1 MTATTPPTP
10 ASQPPEP
17 ASRRGIQTLFILVAL
32 AAVAIATGQLR
43 WETVVTLFLFVLI
56 LGVTVILHE
65 LGHFIAARLARVRV
79 LEFGVGFPPRAA
91 VLRDRG
97 ETVYTL
103 NWLPIGGFVKLEGED
118 GDDADDPRSF
128 AAQRLPIKVFILA
141 AGVAMN
147 LLLAFVIFAAIT
159 LTGDPALGVYVPY
172 VDPTSPAAAAG
183 VQVGDVIERVD
194 GRAFSA
200 FGDTSIVTALN
211 SKVGKAVTLTVLHPD
226 GTTVNLPVTLRT
238 AAQLK
243 ANPDLGALG
252 IGRKETK
259 DPVTGAVLPQIPLE
273 YRATS
278 DRVLYPVPTALH
290 LAGDRTVTATQLI
303 IAGVGDLV
311 GNLVTHPTQPPQA
324 AGPIGIAAEI
334 GNVFFTV
341 GPIYTLFLAGILS
354 ANLAVVNILPMPP
367 LDGGRILVIVL
378 KSVLRGRVSLQA
390 ERLTYV
396 VGFALLIGFLLWVS
410 AFDIAR
416 QFGGGQ

>member
-1 MTATTPPTP
+1 MTAIVPSPTTPDAPK
-10 ASQPPEP
+10 
-17 ASRRGIQTLFILVAL
+17 RRGVPTLLVLVAL
-32 AAVAIATGQLR
+32 VAVAIATGQLA
-43 WETVVTLFLFVLI
+43 WETVVTLLLFVVI

-65 LGHFIAARLARVRV
+65 LGHFVAARLARVRV

-118 GDDADDPRSF
+118 GDDAEDPRSF
-128 AAQRLPIKVFILA
+128 AAQRLPIKIFILA
-141 AGVAMN
+141 AGVVMN
-147 LLLAFVIFAAIT
+147 LLLAFVIFASIS

-183 VQVGDVIERVD
+183 IQVGDVIERVN
-194 GRAFSA
+194 GQAFSA
-200 FGDTSIVTALN
+200 FGSSSIVSELN
-211 SKVGKAVTLTVLHPD
+211 ARVGKTVSLRVRMPD
-226 GTTVNLPVTLRT
+226 GSASDIEVTLRT

-252 IGRKETK
+252 IGRKETT
-259 DPVTGAVLPQIPLE
+259 DPVTGADLPAIPLE
-273 YRATS
+273 FRATP
-278 DRVLYPVPTALH
+278 DKVLYPPAMAIS
-290 LAGDRTVTATQLI
+290 LAADRTGTATQLI
-303 IAGVGDLV
+303 VSGVGDLV
-311 GNLVTHPTQPPQA
+311 ANLVTHPTQPPQA

-378 KSVLRGRVSLQA
+378 KSALRGRVSLQA

>member
-1 MTATTPPTP
+1 MTATAPRPATP
-10 ASQPPEP
+10 APDVPR
-17 ASRRGIQTLFILVAL
+17 RRGLPTLLVLLAL
-32 AAVAIATGQLR
+32 VGVAIATGQLA
-43 WETVVTLFLFVLI
+43 WETVVTLLLFVLI

-65 LGHFIAARLARVRV
+65 LGHFVAARLAQVRV

-97 ETVYTL
+97 DTVYTL

-118 GDDADDPRSF
+118 GDEAEDPRSF
-128 AAQRLPIKVFILA
+128 AAQRLPTKVFILA
-141 AGVAMN
+141 AGVVMN

-183 VQVGDVIERVD
+183 IQVGDFIERVD
-194 GRAFSA
+194 GQAFSA
-200 FGDTSIVTALN
+200 FGSSSIVSELN
-211 SKVGKAVTLTVLHPD
+211 ARVGKTVSLRIRQPD
-226 GTTVNLPVTLRT
+226 GSASDLEVTLRT

-243 ANPDLGALG
+243 QNPDLGALG
-252 IGRKETK
+252 IGRKEKK
-259 DPVTGAVLPQIPLE
+259 DPVSGDVLPAIPLE
-273 YRATS
+273 FRATP
-278 DRVLYPVPTALH
+278 DKVLYPAATALG
-290 LAGDRTVTATQLI
+290 LAIDRTATATQLI
-303 IAGVGDLV
+303 VAGVGDLV
-311 GNLVTHPTQPPQA
+311 SNLVAHPTQPPQA

-378 KSVLRGRVSLQA
+378 KSALRGRVSLQA

>member
-1 MTATTPPTP
+1 MTAPPPGPTVP
-10 ASQPPEP
+10 DATGAP
-17 ASRRGIQTLFILVAL
+17 SRRGLPTLLVLLVLVAL
-32 AAVAIATGQLR
+32 AIVTGQLA
-43 WETVVTLFLFVLI
+43 WETVVTILLFVVI

-65 LGHFIAARLARVRV
+65 LGHFVAARLARVRV

-97 ETVYTL
+97 DTVYTL

-118 GDDADDPRSF
+118 GDDAEDPRSF
-128 AAQRLPIKVFILA
+128 AGQRLPVKVFILA

-147 LLLAFVIFAAIT
+147 LLLAFLIFAGIT

-172 VDPTSPAAAAG
+172 VDPTSPAAQAG
-183 VQVGDVIERVD
+183 IVAGDVIERVN
-194 GRAFSA
+194 GQAFSA
-200 FGDTSIVTALN
+200 FGSSSIVSELN
-211 SKVGKAVTLTVLHPD
+211 ARVGKTVSLRIRQPD
-226 GTTVNLPVTLRT
+226 GTASDIEVTLRT

-259 DPVTGAVLPQIPLE
+259 DPVTGDLLPAIPLE
-273 YRATS
+273 FRATP
-278 DRVLYPVPTALH
+278 DKVLYPAPMALG
-290 LAGDRTVTATQLI
+290 LAADRTSTATQLI
-303 IAGVGDLV
+303 VAGVGDLV
-311 GNLVTHPTQPPQA
+311 ANLVTHPTQPPQA

-378 KSVLRGRVSLQA
+378 KSALRGRVSLQA

>member
-1 MTATTPPTP
+1 MTAIVPSPTTPAAPK
-10 ASQPPEP
+10 
-17 ASRRGIQTLFILVAL
+17 RRGVPTLLVLVAL
-32 AAVAIATGQLR
+32 VAVAIATGQLA
-43 WETVVTLFLFVLI
+43 WETVVTLLLFVVI

-65 LGHFIAARLARVRV
+65 LGHFVAARLARVRV

-118 GDDADDPRSF
+118 GDDAEDPRSF
-128 AAQRLPIKVFILA
+128 AAQRLPIKIFILA
-141 AGVAMN
+141 AGVVMN
-147 LLLAFVIFAAIT
+147 LLLAFVIFASIS

-183 VQVGDVIERVD
+183 IQVGDVIERVN
-194 GRAFSA
+194 GQAFSA
-200 FGDTSIVTALN
+200 FGSSSIVSELN
-211 SKVGKAVTLTVLHPD
+211 ARVGKTVSLRVRMPD
-226 GTTVNLPVTLRT
+226 GSASDIEVTLRT

-252 IGRKETK
+252 IGRKETT
-259 DPVTGAVLPQIPLE
+259 DPVTGADLPAIPLE
-273 YRATS
+273 FRATP
-278 DRVLYPVPTALH
+278 DKVLYPPAMAIS
-290 LAGDRTVTATQLI
+290 LAADRTGTATQLI
-303 IAGVGDLV
+303 VSGVGDLV
-311 GNLVTHPTQPPQA
+311 ANLVTHPTQPPQA

-378 KSVLRGRVSLQA
+378 KSALRGRVSLQA